1 MQIDLQL
8 KYPLHIR
15 RYGNGQVII
24 VDMAWTEIATGSSYD
39 QAYEIVRLANAAYK
53 LMFDLS
59 QKRHETGKQARNLG
73 LSEQAYEN
81 PAKTPRDPGRSETEP
96 GISDPAQ
103 TDSPGM
109 RD

>member
-81 PAKTPRDPGRSETEP
+81 PAKTPRNLGLTKAGA
-96 GISDPAQ
+96 GISDSAG
-103 TDSPGM
+103 TDSP
-109 RD
+109 